1 MKTGILYT
9 KDGGEKM
16 LKQLNETVNYIEKH
30 LLDEQVIEKAMKNIS
45 VSDLHFKNVF
55 FFLAGMSLNEYVRNR
70 RLSEAGCELISGKKV
85 TDVAFKYNY
94 QSIDGFTR
102 AFKN

>member
-1 MKTGILYT
+1 
-9 KDGGEKM
+9 M

-55 FFLAGMSLNEYVRNR
+55 FFLAGMSLNEYVCK
-70 RLSEAGCELISGKKV
+70 LLVFCPVCTSI
-85 TDVAFKYNY
+85 VAVL
-94 QSIDGFTR
+94 R
-102 AFKN
+102 WVW